1 MTLTLVVAFR
11 KGLLFYEWFRNHA
24 FFCSNSDEIDTG
36 GKISNVNPGL

>member
-1 MTLTLVVAFR
+1 MSLVVAFR

-24 FFCSNSDEIDTG
+24 FFCSNSDEIYTG